1 MPGLQLLPFLNY
13 EGKTNIKVN
22 VLVIVI
28 LRVSSGMCV
37 NLSIQSK
44 CGKTWTLQI
53 LHSDTFHSVHVLTS
67 YPLSANPPIC

>member
-1 MPGLQLLPFLNY
+1 MAEY
-13 EGKTNIKVN
+13 
-22 VLVIVI
+22 
-28 LRVSSGMCV
+28 RVSSGMCV

-44 CGKTWTLQI
+44 CGKIWTLKI

>member
-1 MPGLQLLPFLNY
+1 MAEY
-13 EGKTNIKVN
+13 
-22 VLVIVI
+22 
-28 LRVSSGMCV
+28 RVSSGMCV

-67 YPLSANPPIC
+67 YPLSANPAKWSIIVCIYSIMEL